1 MWGGHS
7 LRLRSGQA
15 MSAAVAVEVVLIS
28 FDVDFALDFD
38 QDFDLD
44 FAFEMFWSQ

>member
-1 MWGGHS
+1 VGRT
-7 LRLRSGQA
+7 LL
-15 MSAAVAVEVVLIS
+15 SAAVAVDVVLIS

-44 FAFEMFWSQ
+44 FAF